1 MSNKN
6 IKAFLF
12 DSGKVLNGPVS
23 GHWFMPPRF
32 FQYIDEEVFHNI
44 DRSIIATAFEM
55 ANSYIV
61 KQKHIISKEEE
72 YFYFVN
78 FYSIF
83 AENVQELGMTKNE
96 IELLAKDLVY
106 NDEKYIFYDDAI
118 SVIPKLRKKHKLGIV
133 SDAWPSLLDVYKKA
147 KMDIY
152 FDGFIISSM
161 IGVTKPNKKMYLTA
175 LEKLGILPSEAIFI
189 DDNLD
194 NCMGAI
200 ELGIRSILLCRDK
213 EKYHLYENIKID
225 DNLDVINTLAE
236 LEQYL

>member
-1 MSNKN
+1 MFNKN

-12 DSGKVLNGPVS
+12 DSGKVLNRPAS
-23 GHWFMPPRF
+23 GHWFIPPQF
-32 FQYIDEEVFHNI
+32 FEYIDEDVFRNL
-44 DRSIIATAFEM
+44 DGSIIAAAFAM
-55 ANSYIV
+55 ANSYIM
-61 KQKHIISKEEE
+61 KQKQIMSKGEE
-72 YFYFVN
+72 YLYFVN

-83 AENVQELGMTKNE
+83 AENVQELEITQNE

-106 NDEKYIFYDDAI
+106 NDEKYIFYNDAI
-118 SVIPKLRKKHKLGIV
+118 SVIPKLRKKYKLGIV

-147 KMDIY
+147 NMDIY
-152 FDGFIISSM
+152 FDSFVISSM
-161 IGVTKPNKKMYLTA
+161 IGVTKPNEKMYLTA

-194 NCMGAI
+194 NCKGAM

-213 EKYHLYENIKID
+213 KKYHLHENIKID